1 MARLSRGQLLI
12 VIGVSLLSLGATT
25 SFALAWL
32 GDRGDT
38 QLKMILY
45 LLISFLTAA
54 GLILILYGAQKLM
67 PVDILPFPPYGR
79 GPWP

>member
-12 VIGVSLLSLGATT
+12 IIGVSLLSLGFAT
-25 SFALAWL
+25 SFALGWL
-32 GDRGDT
+32 GGRIDT

-54 GLILILYGAQKLM
+54 GLILIFYGARKLM
-67 PVDILPFPPYGR
+67 PVDIHPFPPLGR
-79 GPWP
+79 GPFN